1 MHSPGTAM
9 PSTDTSRKPLSVA
22 GDEKRSMPDAR
33 RIFAGCSDVPLR
45 RFAFFRVSCRP
56 HGLLGWKALGLSVST
71 PLLGRADEVIE

>member
-1 MHSPGTAM
+1 MAQNSKNWTPIQ
-9 PSTDTSRKPLSVA
+9 PWDVKNFLR
-22 GDEKRSMPDAR
+22 PDR
-33 RIFAGCSDVPLR
+33 GRGEIPLR